1 MSQKKL
7 ATLASPSLEALVTS
21 ITGCLDAQLVILK
34 AAAAELLE
42 RQPKSH
48 GRRARRRGPVFEV
61 VTGRNSIARGR
72 AARTFSQSMGR
83 PLDGGSLISRPELV
97 E

>member
-48 GRRARRRGPVFEV
+48 GHREPPRGPVLEV
-61 VTGRNSIARGR
+61 ITGRSSIAGGR

-83 PLDGGSLISRPELV
+83 PLERGSAISRLGLV